1 MYYVILND
9 GRKVNLLFTSKI
21 YVQDTDVI
29 YETSIGSLNVIKE
42 HFNTNEEANSR
53 YENLKELYA

>member
-1 MYYVILND
+1 MFYVILND

-29 YETSIGSLNVIKE
+29 YETSVGSLNVIKE
-42 HFNTNEEANSR
+42 HFNTQEDATNR
-53 YENLKELYA
+53 YNNLKELYA

>member
-1 MYYVILND
+1 MFYVILND

-29 YETSIGSLNVIKE
+29 YETSVGSLNVIKE
-42 HFNTNEEANSR
+42 HFNTQEDATNR
-53 YENLKELYA
+53 YNNLKELYV

>member
-1 MYYVILND
+1 MFYVILND

-29 YETSIGSLNVIKE
+29 YETSVGSLNVIKE
-42 HFNTNEEANSR
+42 HFNTQEDATNR
-53 YENLKELYA
+53 YDNLKELYA

>member
-1 MYYVILND
+1 MFYVILND

-29 YETSIGSLNVIKE
+29 YETSVGSLNVIKE
-42 HFNTNEEANSR
+42 HFNTQEDATNR
-53 YENLKELYA
+53 YDNLKELYT

>member
-1 MYYVILND
+1 MFYVILND

-29 YETSIGSLNVIKE
+29 YETSVGSLNVIKE
-42 HFNTNEEANSR
+42 HFNTQEDATNR
-53 YENLKELYA
+53 YNNLKELYT

>member
-1 MYYVILND
+1 MFYVILND

-29 YETSIGSLNVIKE
+29 YETSVSSLNVIKE
-42 HFNTNEEANSR
+42 HFNTQEDATNR
-53 YENLKELYA
+53 YNNLKELYA